1 MVVLLS
7 YSCSC
12 IFSFLYQFI
21 SIE

>member
-21 SIE
+21 SI

>member
-21 SIE
+21 S